1 MPGLAGQQIT
11 QLLESVPGIASVL
24 RSPVADALVNM
35 IRAGA
40 RVGEFRPE
48 DAQELVLY
56 ATRRGLIGS
65 DEGERVLFD
74 VRGVA
79 ARRGPAVVG
88 PKPGA
93 SRGGTRKV
101 TRRPVAKP
109 RRAAARKAKPAR
121 RPKAGGKKRKR

>member
-1 MPGLAGQQIT
+1 MPGLAGPQIT
-11 QLLESVPGIASVL
+11 ALLESVPGIASVL

-48 DAQELVLY
+48 DAQELVQY

-74 VRGVA
+74 IRGAMRRSA
-79 ARRGPAVVG
+79 AQAGAD
-88 PKPGA
+88 GA
-93 SRGGTRKV
+93 SRGGGRKV
-101 TRRPVAKP
+101 ARRSVAKP
-109 RRAAARKAKPAR
+109 RRAAARKGKPAR
-121 RPKAGGKKRKR
+121 RPKAGVRKRKR

>member
-1 MPGLAGQQIT
+1 MTMPGLAGPQIT
-11 QLLESVPGIASVL
+11 ALLESVPGIASFL

-48 DAQELVLY
+48 DAQELVQY

-74 VRGVA
+74 IRGA
-79 ARRGPAVVG
+79 MRRS
-88 PKPGA
+88 A
-93 SRGGTRKV
+93 SASVEGTTRGRKV
-101 TRRPVAKP
+101 TSRSVAKP
-109 RRAAARKAKPAR
+109 RRAAARKGKPAR
-121 RPKAGGKKRKR
+121 RKRKR

>member
-11 QLLESVPGIASVL
+11 ALLESVPGIASVL

-48 DAQELVLY
+48 DAQELVQY

-74 VRGVA
+74 IRGAV
-79 ARRGPAVVG
+79 ARRAPAAMAV
-88 PKPGA
+88 KPAGA
-93 SRGGTRKV
+93 SGGARKV

-121 RPKAGGKKRKR
+121 RPKAGGKKRK

>member
-1 MPGLAGQQIT
+1 MPGLAGPQIT
-11 QLLESVPGIASVL
+11 ALLESVPGIASVL

-74 VRGVA
+74 IRGAMRRSQAATTDGVA
-79 ARRGPAVVG
+79 HG
-88 PKPGA
+88 
-93 SRGGTRKV
+93 RKV
-101 TRRPVAKP
+101 TSRSVSKP
-109 RRAAARKAKPAR
+109 RRAAARKGKPAR
-121 RPKAGGKKRKR
+121 RPKAARKRKR

>member
-1 MPGLAGQQIT
+1 MPGLAGPQIT
-11 QLLESVPGIASVL
+11 ALLESVPGIASVL

-74 VRGVA
+74 IRGAMRRSA
-79 ARRGPAVVG
+79 AASPD
-88 PKPGA
+88 GA
-93 SRGGTRKV
+93 RARKV
-101 TRRPVAKP
+101 TRRSVAKP
-109 RRAAARKAKPAR
+109 RRAAARKGKPAR
-121 RPKAGGKKRKR
+121 RPKAGARKRKR

>member
-1 MPGLAGQQIT
+1 MTMPGLAGPQIT
-11 QLLESVPGIASVL
+11 ALLESVPGIASVL

-74 VRGVA
+74 IRGAMRRSA
-79 ARRGPAVVG
+79 AAGVEGAPRGRKV
-88 PKPGA
+88 A
-93 SRGGTRKV
+93 SRS
-101 TRRPVAKP
+101 VAKP
-109 RRAAARKAKPAR
+109 RRAAARKGKPAR
-121 RPKAGGKKRKR
+121 GKRKR

>member
-1 MPGLAGQQIT
+1 MPGLAGPQIT
-11 QLLESVPGIASVL
+11 ALLESVPGIASVL

-74 VRGVA
+74 IRRAMRPAASASTDGARG
-79 ARRGPAVVG
+79 
-88 PKPGA
+88 
-93 SRGGTRKV
+93 RKV
-101 TRRPVAKP
+101 TRRSVAKP
-109 RRAAARKAKPAR
+109 RRAAARKGKPAR
-121 RPKAGGKKRKR
+121 RPKATARKRKR

>member
-1 MPGLAGQQIT
+1 MPGLAGPQIT
-11 QLLESVPGIASVL
+11 ALLESVPGIASVL

-56 ATRRGLIGS
+56 ATRRGLIGN

-74 VRGVA
+74 IRGAMRRSA
-79 ARRGPAVVG
+79 A
-88 PKPGA
+88 A
-93 SRGGTRKV
+93 SADGGRARKV
-101 TRRPVAKP
+101 TRRSVAKP
-109 RRAAARKAKPAR
+109 RRAAARKGKPAR
-121 RPKAGGKKRKR
+121 RPKTKRKR